1 MQAISQFTG
10 PMTKFRIGNGIAD
23 TFIVDRTSDT
33 RVMLTTHRLIIRPWE
48 INDAA
53 SFLSLTKDAGFMAYL
68 ITDYRQKDIHSSET
82 WIRAQKGKYAVLCKE
97 SGELIGMGGLTPW
110 IWEEEQL
117 VDITYR
123 LKESAWG
130 KGFGWELAKGLRDYG
145 FQALNLSQ
153 ITATITPKNVL
164 SKKIAEKLGFRFDR
178 QIILHGVLTDL
189 FRLYR
194 S

>member
-1 MQAISQFTG
+1 MNN
-10 PMTKFRIGNGIAD
+10 KK
-23 TFIVDRTSDT
+23 
-33 RVMLTTHRLIIRPWE
+33 VMLTTPRLMIRPWE
-48 INDAA
+48 IHDAA
-53 SFLSLTKDAGFMAYL
+53 AFLSLTKDAGFMAYL

-82 WIRAQKGKYAVLCKE
+82 WIRTQKGKYAVVCKD

-110 IWEEEQL
+110 SWEEEQL

-130 KGFGWELAKGLRDYG
+130 KGYGWELAKGLRDYG
-145 FQALNLSQ
+145 FETLNLPQ
-153 ITATITPKNVL
+153 ITATITPDNVS
-164 SKKIAEKLGFRFDR
+164 SKKIAEKLGLCFDR

-194 S
+194 N

>member
-1 MQAISQFTG
+1 
-10 PMTKFRIGNGIAD
+10 
-23 TFIVDRTSDT
+23 
-33 RVMLTTHRLIIRPWE
+33 MLTTQRLFICPWE
-48 INDAA
+48 IKDAE
-53 SFLSLTKDAGFMAYL
+53 SFLSLTRDFGFIAHT
-68 ITDYRQKDIHSSET
+68 ITDYRQKDIQSAET
-82 WIRAQKGKYAVLCKE
+82 WIRTQKGKYAVLCVD

-110 IWEEEQL
+110 IWEKEQL

-130 KGFGWELAKGLRDYG
+130 MGYGWELAKGLRDFG
-145 FQALNLSQ
+145 FQTLNLPQ
-153 ITATITPKNVL
+153 VTATITPDNAR
-164 SKKIAEKLGFRFDR
+164 SKKIAEKLGLRFDR